1 MTAMKS
7 HFFTLF
13 FRRRINNKLLSG
25 ISMLNLTAGFVA
37 FILIT
42 LFLQFHL
49 NFDRHNAHYNR
60 IYRLQIFSEVQY
72 SSNPH
77 SSSVTAALG
86 RHELTE
92 LPEVEKIA
100 VIHSAGNDNI
110 DGYFLATDLSS
121 PVLLKQGYYAD
132 PAIFDI
138 FTFHFTEGSAGEAL
152 AGPHSIVLSRTNALK
167 FFPEGEA
174 TGNVLYLE
182 NKIPLTVQ
190 GVFEDLPG
198 NSDWR
203 PEFLLP
209 MDDYEEFTGHVG
221 FEDNYMM
228 YSFNTYL
235 LLRENAD
242 FEAVNTKI
250 HEALKDYREYHHPY
264 LRPLSKVHLNPD
276 FKPDMRIAMG
286 LFYFIALLILILT
299 SINYVNLQTADAT
312 SRMREIGIK
321 KSVGYSQRELWR
333 QFVGESVTESLMGAL
348 LALGIAHYAMPVY
361 QQVLGEDMGLNVFHN
376 PQLIVFILVV
386 AAFTGLLSS
395 LYPAFV
401 ISRYNPVKAL
411 KQRYLT
417 IERNG
422 LSLKKVLVTSQ
433 FTISLFLVIV
443 SFIVFRQAGYMIN
456 KEMGFDKNN
465 LLTANIKT
473 YRVGSFEP
481 VRERLLSHPEI
492 VDACFSDYIPFIL
505 AGGDD
510 MTWEGG
516 LPDEKTFVRIYN
528 ISHDFFDTYGIR
540 IREGRT
546 FDRDHADDWSKCLVN
561 ETAARIFGW
570 EHPVGMKLRSFGR
583 DREVIG
589 VVEDY
594 VIQSV
599 HNPIEPVC
607 FRLMKDSVSLTGMYS
622 VRYAPGEKE
631 EAERIARSVF
641 EEFYPGDAFYFEDF
655 RNHILSENAT
665 RIWGIFKSICFMFAG
680 FSILISSVGLFGLVL
695 FFCRKKMKEI
705 GIRKVVGFS
714 ILRLYLN
721 LAGEFLSLII
731 IGIVFS
737 WAGSWFVYHK
747 LPGAEKY
754 GLQITEFAAGTAI
767 ILLVAIATISYNILV
782 AAKTNTSAILKYE

>member
-13 FRRRINNKLLSG
+13 FRRRMNNKLLSG
-25 ISMLNLTAGFVA
+25 INLLNLAAGYLAFV
-37 FILIT
+37 LIT
-42 LFLQFHL
+42 LFIQFHL
-49 NFDRHNAHYNR
+49 NYDKHNIHYNR

-72 SSNPH
+72 TPNPH

-92 LPEVEKIA
+92 LPEVERVA
-100 VIHSAGNDNI
+100 VIHSAGDDNI
-110 DGYFLATDLSS
+110 DGYFLATDPSS
-121 PVLLKQGYYAD
+121 PVLLKQGYFAD

-138 FTFHFTEGSAGEAL
+138 FTFHFTEGTASEAL
-152 AGPHSIVLSRTNALK
+152 AQPHSIILSRTYAGK

-174 TGNVLYLE
+174 TGKVLYLE
-182 NKIPLTVQ
+182 NKIPLTVR

-209 MDDYEEFTGHVG
+209 MEDYEEYTGYSN
-221 FEDNYMM
+221 FEDNYLM
-228 YSFNTYL
+228 YSFNTYVL
-235 LLRENAD
+235 LGENAD
-242 FEAVNTKI
+242 FEAVNEKI
-250 HEALKDYREYHHPY
+250 HDALKDYREYHHPY
-264 LRPLSKVHLNPD
+264 LRPLSRVHVNPD
-276 FKPDMRIAMG
+276 FKPDMMIAIG
-286 LFYFIALLILILT
+286 LFTFIALLILILT

-321 KSVGYSQRELWR
+321 KSVGYSRRELWR
-333 QFVGESVTESLMGAL
+333 QFVGESVTESLLGAL
-348 LALGIAHYAMPVY
+348 LALGIAHYAMPLY
-361 QQVLGEDMGLNVFHN
+361 QQVLGEDMGLKVLNN
-376 PQLIVFILVV
+376 LQLIGFILVI
-386 AAFTGLLSS
+386 ATLTGLFSS

-401 ISRYNPVKAL
+401 ISRFNPVKAL
-411 KQRYLT
+411 KQRFLT
-417 IERNG
+417 VERNG
-422 LSLKKVLVTSQ
+422 LSLRKVLVTSQ
-433 FTISLFLVIV
+433 FAISLFLVIV
-443 SFIVFRQAGYMIN
+443 SFIVFRQASYMIN
-456 KEMGFDKNN
+456 KEMGFDKSNMI
-465 LLTANIKT
+465 TANIKT

-492 VDACFSDYIPFIL
+492 VNACFSDYIPFVL

-528 ISHDFFDTYGIR
+528 VSHDFFYTYGIK
-540 IREGRT
+540 IKDGRA
-546 FDRDHADDWSKCLVN
+546 FNRDHTADIGKCMVN
-561 ETAARIFGW
+561 ETAARVFGW
-570 EHPVGMKLRSFGR
+570 ENPVGMKLRSFGR

-599 HNPIEPVC
+599 HNPIEPVT
-607 FRLMKDSVSLTGMYS
+607 FRLMRDSVSLTGMYS
-622 VRYAPGEKE
+622 IRYAPGEKD
-631 EAERIARSVF
+631 EAEKIARSVF
-641 EEFYPGDAFYFEDF
+641 EEYYPGDAFNFEDF
-655 RNHILSENAT
+655 GNHILSENAT
-665 RIWGIFKSICFMFAG
+665 RIWGIFRNVCFMFAG

-714 ILRLYLN
+714 VARLYLK
-721 LAGEFLSLII
+721 LAGEFLSLIM

-767 ILLVAIATISYNILV
+767 ILLVAVATISYNILV
-782 AAKTNTSAILKYE
+782 AARTNTSAILKYE